1 MENTEFKAKFDNIQ
15 RLFDRCI
22 NHAYETL
29 ERSIYMKSQYLNMEQ
44 VEELEGQEYIRAA
57 DEPTSYFFRQG

>member
-22 NHAYETL
+22 SHAYETL
-29 ERSIYMKSQYLNMEQ
+29 ERNIY
-44 VEELEGQEYIRAA
+44 
-57 DEPTSYFFRQG
+57 P

>member
-22 NHAYETL
+22 SHAYETL
-29 ERSIYMKSQYLNMEQ
+29 ERNIYMKLGIEVMLVVIQMEFYMLLA
-44 VEELEGQEYIRAA
+44 VIKY
-57 DEPTSYFFRQG
+57 